1 MALAPAPKD
10 GMTLSQAMAQKIV
23 AELAEPGSITPHGI
37 LSQVLVEVGGRPIT
51 LGGLVIAAAI
61 FVAAVVAARLVT
73 GLVGRIRGRL
83 RDGGALLYIFEK
95 LAGYAIVTIGVF
107 FSLSAL
113 GLNLSSIAVFAGAL
127 GVGVGLGLQGIVKEF
142 VSGLVLIF
150 DSVVN
155 VGDFVELPGSG
166 VRGLIAEIGPRAT
179 RVRTN
184 DNIDILVPNSKL
196 IEDRFV
202 NWTLH
207 GSSRRI
213 HVPFSVAY
221 GVDKAL
227 VRQTVCDAANSV
239 PITLPDDGNRRTQV
253 WLVGFGES
261 ALNFEL
267 LVWPTLEAVKRP
279 ASMYAAYTW
288 AIEGALRSKGI
299 EMPFAQLD
307 LRLRS
312 VLGREG
318 DAGLEA
324 LGFRP
329 QGAAPRKARAAHG
342 RNDAMQDLLN
352 PADVDEG
359 AVEAAP

>member
-1 MALAPAPKD
+1 MILMEHPSQGLLSKVLAD
-10 GMTLSQAMAQKIV
+10 
-23 AELAEPGSITPHGI
+23 
-37 LSQVLVEVGGRPIT
+37 VGGRPIT
-51 LGGLVIAAAI
+51 LGGVVTAVAI
-61 FVAAVVAARLVT
+61 FVAAVAAARLVT
-73 GLVGRIRGRL
+73 GLVRRIRGRL
-83 RDGGALLYIFEK
+83 RDGGASLYIVQK
-95 LAGYAIVTIGVF
+95 LSGYAIVIVGAF
-107 FSLSAL
+107 LSLSAL

-155 VGDFVELPGSG
+155 VGDYIELPGSG
-166 VRGLIAEIGPRAT
+166 VRGLVAEIGPRAT

-184 DNIDILVPNSKL
+184 DNVDILVPNSKL
-196 IEDRFV
+196 IEERFV

-221 GVDKAL
+221 GVDKSV
-227 VRQTVCDAANSV
+227 VRRAVLDAAGSV
-239 PITLPDDGNRRTQV
+239 PFTLPDEGNRRTQV

-288 AIEGALRSKGI
+288 AIEDALRSRGI

-324 LGFRP
+324 LGLKPR
-329 QGAAPRKARAAHG
+329 GAAAPRKRAG
-342 RNDAMQDLLN
+342 RSSNDAAQDLLN
-352 PADVDEG
+352 PADSEEAIPDKVAPG
-359 AVEAAP
+359 APKGAN